1 MKEEILR
8 INRLVAEGKL
18 SPEDGAE
25 LIEAFVAAE
34 KAESAPPPPPPSS
47 PKDPFKSMFEN
58 LERTVKGVDWKE
70 IGGQVEQGAK
80 RGFEAV
86 KGSFEDLTK
95 GKVNFGLFGNEEKR
109 EVRMP
114 ISVPAHKRLR
124 IENPCGDVRIIGRAE
139 SGTILADAK
148 VRGGTPDEARARAQ
162 EYTVIVEESDSLVT
176 IRQPDVSGLAV
187 DLTIRLPEAAAVE
200 VRTEM
205 GDVSVTEHPAA
216 VRVNTR
222 AGSVR
227 VRGATG
233 VVEVSADSGDVE
245 VADVESPSVALDTK
259 SGNLDLTR
267 IRGNLNA
274 RTAAGDVTLKESS
287 GKVVAL
293 ESVSGDVNVDLTEP
307 VVGSLNVRTVSGD
320 VSIDIPDGGDCRV
333 SLSSL
338 RGAVESSLSLEDEAK
353 TEGRTTG
360 RLGAGSGTLDVSAV
374 TGDVKLRMRSTATA

>member
-25 LIEAFVAAE
+25 LIEAFVAAG
-34 KAESAPPPPPPSS
+34 KAEGEPTPPPAA
-47 PKDPFKSMFEN
+47 PKDPLKGMFEN

-70 IGGQVEQGAK
+70 IGGQVESGAK
-80 RGFEAV
+80 KGFEAIR
-86 KGSFEDLTK
+86 GSFEDLTK
-95 GKVNFGLFGNEEKR
+95 GKVSFGLFGNEEKR

-114 ISVPAHKRLR
+114 ITVPTGKRLR
-124 IENPCGDVRIIGRAE
+124 VENPCGDVRIVGRTE

-148 VRGGTPDEARARAQ
+148 IRGGTSEEAKARAQ
-162 EYTVIVEESDSLVT
+162 EYTVIVEESDTLVT
-176 IRQPDVSGLAV
+176 VRQPDVSGLNV

-200 VRTEM
+200 IRTEM
-205 GDVSVTEHPAA
+205 GDVSVLDHPAA

-233 VVEVSADSGDVE
+233 MVEVSADSGDVTVE
-245 VADVESPSVALDTK
+245 DVESPSVALDTK
-259 SGNLDLTR
+259 SGNLELKK

-274 RTAAGDVTLKESS
+274 RTAAGDITLKESS
-287 GKVVAL
+287 GKVIAL
-293 ESVSGDVNVDLTEP
+293 ESVSGDVSLDLMEP
-307 VVGSLNVRTVSGD
+307 IVGSLSVRTVSGGVAVD
-320 VSIDIPDGGDCRV
+320 VPDGGDCRV

-338 RGAVESSLSLEDEAK
+338 RGSVESSLGLQEETKS
-353 TEGRTTG
+353 EGRVTG
-360 RLGAGSGTLDVSAV
+360 RLGEGNGTLDVSAV
-374 TGDVKLRMRSTATA
+374 TGGVKLRMRAASTV